1 MTRLSWQIGLVGLG
15 AGACSALLFASML
28 SKSILAI
35 GLFYLAPLPILIVAL
50 GWSHWAGLLAAV
62 AAAVSLALAVDSFY
76 FLAFLISIGL
86 PAWWLG
92 YLALLARPTGAQG
105 GHRDPGGQGDQGE
118 IAEIE
123 WYPPGRLVVWAA
135 ALGALVI
142 LIGLSQIGHDEVT
155 IRDTLRRAI
164 ESMLRTQMGVPAD
177 KPLNLP
183 GLADPE
189 VLALVLPPAAAA
201 LTTMTELLNL
211 WLAGRIVRISG
222 RLRRPWP
229 DFSAL
234 RFPSTTPIAL
244 AATFGA
250 SFLPGTIG
258 LAAALPAASL
268 LIAYAV
274 LGFAVVHGIT
284 RHLPSRGVV
293 LFGIYAAVAVFG
305 WPVLLMTLLGLID
318 TALDLRGRVAATRRP
333 PPIPP
338 I

>member
-1 MTRLSWQIGLVGLG
+1 MTRFSWQIGLVGLG

-28 SKSILAI
+28 SKSVLAI

-62 AAAVSLALAVDSFY
+62 AAAVSLALAIDSFY

-92 YLALLARPTGAQG
+92 YLALLARPAG
-105 GHRDPGGQGDQGE
+105 GDID
-118 IAEIE
+118 AIE
-123 WYPPGRLVVWAA
+123 WYPPGRLVVWTA

-142 LIGLSQIGHDEVT
+142 LIGLSQIGTDEAT

-164 ESMLRTQMGVPAD
+164 ETMLRTQMRVPPD
-177 KPLNLP
+177 KALELP
-183 GLADPE
+183 GIANPE

-229 DFSAL
+229 EFSTL
-234 RFPSTTPIAL
+234 RFPSATPIAL
-244 AATFGA
+244 AVTFGA
-250 SFLPGTIG
+250 AFLPGTVG

-284 RHLPSRGVV
+284 RHIPSRGVV

-305 WPVLLMTLLGLID
+305 WPVLLMTLLGLVD
-318 TALDLRGRVAATRRP
+318 TALDLRGRVAATRGP

-338 I
+338 V

>member
-1 MTRLSWQIGLVGLG
+1 MTRFSWQIGLVGLG

-35 GLFYLAPLPILIVAL
+35 GLFYLAPLPILIVAV
-50 GWSHWAGLLAAV
+50 GWSHWAGLLAAL
-62 AAAVSLALAVDSFY
+62 AAAVSLTLAIDSFY
-76 FLAFLISIGL
+76 FLAYLISIGL

-92 YLALLARPTGAQG
+92 YLALLGRAAGGQG
-105 GHRDPGGQGDQGE
+105 NQGDQGE
-118 IAEIE
+118 IAAIE
-123 WYPPGRLVVWAA
+123 WYPAGRLVVWAA
-135 ALGALVI
+135 VLGALVV
-142 LIGLSQIGHDEVT
+142 LIGLSQIGSDEAS

-164 ESMLRTQMGVPAD
+164 EAMLRTQMGVPAD
-177 KPLNLP
+177 KPLELP
-183 GLADPE
+183 GMANPE
-189 VLALVLPPAAAA
+189 VLAMVLPPAAAA

-229 DFSAL
+229 EFSAL

-244 AATFGA
+244 AAAFGA

-258 LAAALPAASL
+258 LAAGLPAASL

-305 WPVLLMTLLGLID
+305 WPVLLMTLVGLID
-318 TALDLRGRVAATRRP
+318 AGLDLRGRVAATRGP

-338 I
+338 L

>member
-1 MTRLSWQIGLVGLG
+1 MTRLSIQTGLVGLG

-28 SKSILAI
+28 SKSIVAI
-35 GLFYLAPLPILIVAL
+35 GLFYLSPLPILIVAL

-62 AAAVSLALAVDSFY
+62 AAAASLALAIDSFY

-92 YLALLARPTGAQG
+92 YLALLARPGASP
-105 GHRDPGGQGDQGE
+105 D
-118 IAEIE
+118 EIE
-123 WYPPGRLVVWAA
+123 WYPPGRLVVWSA
-135 ALGALVI
+135 ALGALVV
-142 LIGLSQIGHDEVT
+142 LIGLSQIGTDEAT
-155 IRDTLRRAI
+155 IRATLRRAI
-164 ESMLRTQMGVPAD
+164 ETMLRTQMRVPAG
-177 KPLNLP
+177 KALELP
-183 GLADPE
+183 GIANPE
-189 VLALVLPPAAAA
+189 VLAMVLPPAAAA
-201 LTTMTELLNL
+201 LTTMTQMFNL

-229 DFSAL
+229 EFCAL
-234 RFPSTTPIAL
+234 RFPHATPIAL
-244 AATFGA
+244 AAAFGA
-250 SFLPGTIG
+250 SFLPGTLG

-305 WPVLLMTLLGLID
+305 WPVLLMTLLGLAD
-318 TALDLRGRVAATRRP
+318 TAFDLRTRIAAALGP
-333 PPIPP
+333 PPPP
-338 I
+338 LV